1 MRQYALIKKTDDYI
15 KIMYMMDDPIMK
27 EDIFIFLGEIP
38 NMQGHCVVAG
48 HKSGKIFSGYH
59 TNNFIE
65 LTEDEI

>member
-1 MRQYALIKKTDDYI
+1 MRQYALVKKTDHYV
-15 KIMYMMDDPIMK
+15 KIMYMIDDPIMK
-27 EDIFIFLGEIP
+27 EEIFVFLGEIP

-65 LTEDEI
+65 LTEDEV